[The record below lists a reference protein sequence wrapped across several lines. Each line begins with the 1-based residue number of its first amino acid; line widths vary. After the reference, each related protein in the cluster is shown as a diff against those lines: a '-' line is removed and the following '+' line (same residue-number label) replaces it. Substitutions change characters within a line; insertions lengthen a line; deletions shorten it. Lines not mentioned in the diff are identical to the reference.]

1 MRANVNGTELYYDV
15 VGSQLVP
22 VGGQMVERPVCFVLH
37 GGPTIDSSYLR
48 PWMDD
53 LAEFMQLVY
62 VDYRGTGRSERMPLN
77 CYTLENTIDDLEV
90 LRLHLGLDHIAVL
103 GHSHGGF
110 LALPYA
116 LKYPN
121 SVSHLLLVA
130 TAPYGGPEFEAES
143 EANQRALAVARPDL
157 APLLN
162 ELNESKFRA
171 IKTDEEIKSLLHK
184 TLGLYFHRFDPQVVH
199 DIVERT
205 IFSMDVLRFWMEH
218 EAPNFDVRPRLNEI
232 AAPTLIMAGRFD
244 WRTTVRHSEIIKQ
257 GILGSELVIFEESG
271 HQLYIEEH
279 ETFVSIVGNFIEQH
293 PPSR

>member
-1 MRANVNGTELYYDV
+1 MRAKVNGTELYFDI

-37 GGPTIDSSYLR
+37 GGPSIDSSYLR

-53 LAEFMQLVY
+53 LSAVMQLVY
-62 VDYRGTGRSERMPLN
+62 VDYRGTGRSDRMPAEN
-77 CYTLENTIDDLEV
+77 YTQENTIDDLEA
-90 LRLHLGLDHIAVL
+90 LRLHLGLDQIAVL

-110 LALPYA
+110 LAMPYA
-116 LKYPN
+116 IKYPN

-157 APLLN
+157 APLLS
-162 ELNESKFRA
+162 ELNESKFKD
-171 IKTDEEIKSLLHK
+171 IKTNEELKALLHQ
-184 TLGLYFHRFDPQVVH
+184 TLGLYFHRYDPQVVH

-205 IFSMDVLRFWMEH
+205 IFSMDVLRFWIEH
-218 EAPNFDVRPRLNEI
+218 EAPNYDVRPRLHEI

-244 WRTTVRHSEIIKQ
+244 WRTSVKHAETIRQ
-257 GILGSELVIFEESG
+257 GIPGSELIIFEQSG
-271 HQLYIEEH
+271 HQLYIEEQ
-279 ETFVSIVGNFIEQH
+279 ETFVSNVRNFIEQH
-293 PPSR
+293 PQSR